1 MFFFA
6 NQGYRRIAHD
16 RRGHGRSSQ
25 PWDGNDVDTYVED
38 LNELMETLDLTN
50 AILVG
55 HTQSKAGFAAE
66 CKGDFGVSGS
76 AEQVVRQ
83 FLTAFKQS
91 DVDELVSFFS
101 DDAVWTD
108 GPRGTYRGV
117 TAIRAEIESQV
128 QLVPSLMVEVKN
140 LVSTGGTVMVERVDT
155 FETQGKS
162 FGLEVVGV
170 FEIDGG
176 GRIKRLR
183 DYYDLNS
190 LMDRVAA
197 AFA

>member
-1 MFFFA
+1 
-6 NQGYRRIAHD
+6 
-16 RRGHGRSSQ
+16 
-25 PWDGNDVDTYVED
+25 
-38 LNELMETLDLTN
+38 
-50 AILVG
+50 
-55 HTQSKAGFAAE
+55 
-66 CKGDFGVSGS
+66 VSGS

-83 FLTAFKQS
+83 FLAALKQS

-128 QLVPSLMVEVKN
+128 QLVPSLVVEVNN
-140 LVSTGGTVMVERVDT
+140 LVATGGTVMVERVDT

-170 FEIDGG
+170 LEIDGG
-176 GRIKRLR
+176 GRITRLR

>member
-1 MFFFA
+1 M
-6 NQGYRRIAHD
+6 
-16 RRGHGRSSQ
+16 
-25 PWDGNDVDTYVED
+25 
-38 LNELMETLDLTN
+38 
-50 AILVG
+50 
-55 HTQSKAGFAAE
+55 
-66 CKGDFGVSGS
+66 SGS

-83 FLTAFKQS
+83 FLGALKKS

-108 GPRGTYRGV
+108 GPRGTYRGI
-117 TAIRAEIESQV
+117 TAIRAEIGSQV

-140 LVSTGGTVMVERVDT
+140 LVATGGTVMVERADT
-155 FETQGKS
+155 FETQGNS
-162 FGLEVVGV
+162 FDLEVVGV

-176 GRIKRLR
+176 GRIKRMR

>member
-1 MFFFA
+1 
-6 NQGYRRIAHD
+6 
-16 RRGHGRSSQ
+16 
-25 PWDGNDVDTYVED
+25 V
-38 LNELMETLDLTN
+38 
-50 AILVG
+50 
-55 HTQSKAGFAAE
+55 
-66 CKGDFGVSGS
+66 DFGVSDS

-83 FLTAFKQS
+83 FLAALKQS

-128 QLVPSLMVEVKN
+128 QLVPSLTVDVKN
-140 LVSTGGTVMVERVDT
+140 LVETGGIVVVERADT

-162 FGLEVVGV
+162 FDLEVVGV
-170 FEIDGG
+170 FEIDGSG
-176 GRIKRLR
+176 LIKRLR
-183 DYYDLNS
+183 DYYDLNT

>member
-1 MFFFA
+1 
-6 NQGYRRIAHD
+6 
-16 RRGHGRSSQ
+16 
-25 PWDGNDVDTYVED
+25 
-38 LNELMETLDLTN
+38 
-50 AILVG
+50 
-55 HTQSKAGFAAE
+55 
-66 CKGDFGVSGS
+66 VSDS

-83 FLTAFKQS
+83 FLAALKRS

-117 TAIRAEIESQV
+117 NAIRAEIESQV
-128 QLVPSLMVEVKN
+128 QLVPSLTVEVKN
-140 LVSTGGTVMVERVDT
+140 LVATGATVMVERADT

-162 FGLEVVGV
+162 FDLEVVGV
-170 FEIDGG
+170 FEIDGSG
-176 GRIKRLR
+176 LIKRLR
-183 DYYDLNS
+183 DYYDLKS

>member
-1 MFFFA
+1 MPLFELCD
-6 NQGYRRIAHD
+6 QVVPRGD
-16 RRGHGRSSQ
+16 RNLERPRLGCVLGHRL
-25 PWDGNDVDTYVED
+25 EC
-38 LNELMETLDLTN
+38 
-50 AILVG
+50 
-55 HTQSKAGFAAE
+55 AE
-66 CKGDFGVSGS
+66 FEEDFGVSDS

-83 FLTAFKQS
+83 FLAALKRS
-91 DVDELVSFFS
+91 EVDELVSFFS

-117 TAIRAEIESQV
+117 DAIRAEIESQV
-128 QLVPSLMVEVKN
+128 QLVPSLTVEVKN
-140 LVSTGGTVMVERVDT
+140 LVAAGGTVMVERADT

-162 FGLEVVGV
+162 FDLEVVGV
-170 FEIDGG
+170 FEIDGSG
-176 GRIKRLR
+176 LIKRLR

>member
-1 MFFFA
+1 
-6 NQGYRRIAHD
+6 
-16 RRGHGRSSQ
+16 
-25 PWDGNDVDTYVED
+25 
-38 LNELMETLDLTN
+38 
-50 AILVG
+50 
-55 HTQSKAGFAAE
+55 
-66 CKGDFGVSGS
+66 VSGS

-83 FLTAFKQS
+83 FLAALKQS
-91 DVDELVSFFS
+91 EVEELVSFFS

-128 QLVPSLMVEVKN
+128 QLVPSLVVEVKN
-140 LVSTGGTVMVERVDT
+140 LVATGGTVMVERVDT
-155 FETQGKS
+155 FEMHGKS

-183 DYYDLNS
+183 DYYDLSS